1 MNSFQILEKIVA
13 SYNLNS
19 KVDFDKFEK
28 YMEGILEWN
37 EKVNLTNIT
46 DRNEFIEKHYID
58 SIVVAQF
65 EEMLGAKNIID
76 VGTGGGFPGVP
87 LAILFPEKQFVL
99 LDSLNKRLKIIDQL
113 THEIG
118 IDNVI
123 TVHGRAEEL
132 AQKKEYR
139 EQFDLCI
146 SRAVANLTSLSEL
159 CIPFVKNNGNFISYK
174 GPSLYEELEN
184 AQKAINT
191 LGGKVGKIEN
201 ISVNDQLDHKLLFIK
216 KIKNTNKKYPR
227 KPGEPVR
234 NPIK

>member
-46 DRNEFIEKHYID
+46 DRDEFIEKHYID

-65 EEMLGAKNIID
+65 EEMLEAKTIID

-99 LDSLNKRLKIIDQL
+99 LDSLNKRLKIINQL
-113 THEIG
+113 TKKIG

-159 CIPFVKNNGNFISYK
+159 CIPFVKNNGSFIPYK
-174 GPSLYEELEN
+174 GPSLHEELEN
-184 AQKAINT
+184 AQKAINI
-191 LGGKVGKIEN
+191 LGGQVEKIEDV
-201 ISVNDQLDHKLLFIK
+201 SVNDQLDHKLLFIK

>member
-146 SRAVANLTSLSEL
+146 SRAVANL
-159 CIPFVKNNGNFISYK
+159 
-174 GPSLYEELEN
+174 
-184 AQKAINT
+184 
-191 LGGKVGKIEN
+191 KIGRAH
-201 ISVNDQLDHKLLFIK
+201 V
-216 KIKNTNKKYPR
+216 
-227 KPGEPVR
+227 
-234 NPIK
+234 